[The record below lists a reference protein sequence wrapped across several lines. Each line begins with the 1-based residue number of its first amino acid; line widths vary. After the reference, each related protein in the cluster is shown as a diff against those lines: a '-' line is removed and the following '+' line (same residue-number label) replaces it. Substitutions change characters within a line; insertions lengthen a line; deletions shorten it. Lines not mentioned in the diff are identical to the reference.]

1 MSNNDNDTGNNLI
14 FLLAGF
20 GLGTIIG
27 ATAGILFAPK
37 KGEDIRDDLNGKF
50 SELKGKTTDWVNEQK
65 SKRIAVVSS
74 TDEVGA

>member
-1 MSNNDNDTGNNLI
+1 MSSSDNESGNNLV

-27 ATAGILFAPK
+27 AAAGILFAPK
-37 KGEDIRDDLNGKF
+37 KGNEIRDDLTSKI

-65 SKRIAVVSS
+65 SKRVTLANP
-74 TDEVGA
+74 DEAGA